1 MNSPSPPPD
10 RALSRLRLGIR
21 LARTGAP
28 RLFDALLAVQVIAAL
43 AVAGSVQA
51 IALLTTAL
59 LDASPGDA
67 YDVSSLLRPVGLL
80 LLAVTVA
87 SVCETWQPAIASVLG
102 ERLAGVTTSEVLA
115 AAGTI
120 DLADFDRPDV
130 LDRLKRVEVGAMI
143 RPAQLAGGLGI
154 LLSGS
159 VGAVALTLAVLT
171 LQPWLALAAVL
182 AAVPL
187 WWAAQRDGACQYESI
202 RGLSRLER
210 RRMYLA
216 GLLTS
221 RDRAGE
227 IRALELAPVL
237 LERYQVLSRERCAEV
252 ARTAVERARR
262 QLAARAVGGGLLLLG
277 VLAMVAMLH
286 AGTLSIPDAVAAGAA
301 GAALRGRLTDAA
313 AGIRALQEAAEFVD
327 DHAAVTRTSAGKVR
341 REPIHEMTA
350 IEPLRDMSLR
360 HVSMFYPGM
369 IEPAL
374 RDVGLD
380 LRVGEVVALVG
391 ANGSGKST
399 LAAIVAGLLT
409 PTTGVV
415 ARNGADLRD
424 LPAQT
429 WRPDVSVLLQD
440 PGRYQESLRDN
451 VSFGAV
457 RRPVDDDAV
466 RDCLA
471 SAGADFLLV
480 PDDTELH
487 DTELHD
493 TELHDTE
500 LHDTELH
507 DTELHDTELH
517 DTEVDDTGL
526 DTHLGREQDGGFEL
540 SGGQWQRVALARTF
554 YRGGRLLILD
564 EPSSALDPMA
574 ERDLVDRLR
583 RSFTER
589 AVLLITHRMAAARI
603 ADRVVVLDHGS
614 IIEQGKPTELLLA
627 DGPFAR
633 LCDAQ
638 TDLWEPQSPGLV
650 AAG

>member
-1 MNSPSPPPD
+1 MNSPSSPPD
-10 RALSRLRLGIR
+10 GRPSRLRQGIR

-28 RLFDALLAVQVIAAL
+28 RLFDALLAVQVVEAL

-51 IALLTTAL
+51 IALLTAAL
-59 LDASPGDA
+59 LDASPGHA
-67 YDVSSLLRPVGLL
+67 YDAGELLGPGGLL
-80 LLAVTVA
+80 MLAVTVA
-87 SVCETWQPAIASVLG
+87 SVCAAWQPAIASVLG
-102 ERLAGVTTSEVLA
+102 ERLAGVATAEVLA
-115 AAGTI
+115 VAGSI
-120 DLADFDRPDV
+120 DLADFDRPHV

-159 VGAVALTLAVLT
+159 VGAVALTLAVLA

-227 IRALELAPVL
+227 MRALELTPVL
-237 LERYQVLSRERCAEV
+237 LGRYQVLSRERCAEV
-252 ARTAVERARR
+252 TRTALDRARR

-286 AGTLSIPDAVAAGAA
+286 AGTLSVPDAVAAGAA

-313 AGIRALQEAAEFVD
+313 AGIRQLQEAAEFVD
-327 DHAAVTRTSAGKVR
+327 DHAAVTGTGLGDVRDAPIDQRAAG
-341 REPIHEMTA
+341 
-350 IEPLRDMSLR
+350 EPLRDLSLR
-360 HVSMFYPGM
+360 QVSMFYPGM
-369 IEPAL
+369 TDPAL
-374 RDVGLD
+374 RDVDLD

-399 LAAIVAGLLT
+399 LAALAAGLLT
-409 PTTGVV
+409 PTTGIV
-415 ARNGADLRD
+415 ARNGTDLRD
-424 LPAQT
+424 LPAHT

-457 RRPVDDDAV
+457 RRPVDDQAV

-471 SAGADFLLV
+471 SAGADFLLTL
-480 PDDTELH
+480 DAA
-487 DTELHD
+487 
-493 TELHDTE
+493 
-500 LHDTELH
+500 
-507 DTELHDTELH
+507 
-517 DTEVDDTGL
+517 GL
-526 DTHLGREQDGGFEL
+526 DAHLGREQDGGFEL

-589 AVLLITHRMAAARI
+589 AVLLITHRMSAARI

-614 IIEQGKPTELLLA
+614 VVEQGEPTELLVA

-633 LCDAQ
+633 LCEAQ
-638 TDLWEPQSPGLV
+638 THLWEPLSPGLV
-650 AAG
+650 ATA

>member
-1 MNSPSPPPD
+1 MNSPSSPPD

-28 RLFDALLAVQVIAAL
+28 RLFDALLAVQVVAAL

-59 LDASPGDA
+59 LDASPGHA
-67 YDVSSLLRPVGLL
+67 YDVGGVLRPVGLL

-87 SVCETWQPAIASVLG
+87 SVCETWQPAIAAVLG

-227 IRALELAPVL
+227 IRALELTPVL
-237 LERYQVLSRERCAEV
+237 LQRYQVLSRERCTEV
-252 ARTAVERARR
+252 TRTAVERARR

-327 DHAAVTRTSAGKVR
+327 DHAAVTRTSPGKVR
-341 REPIHEMTA
+341 REPIHEMAA

-374 RDVGLD
+374 RDVDLD

-399 LAAIVAGLLT
+399 LASIVAGLLT

-471 SAGADFLLV
+471 AAGADFLLV
-480 PDDTELH
+480 PDVTELDVTELDVTELDDTEL
-487 DTELHD
+487 
-493 TELHDTE
+493 
-500 LHDTELH
+500 
-507 DTELHDTELH
+507 
-517 DTEVDDTGL
+517 DDMGL

-583 RSFTER
+583 CSFTER

-614 IIEQGKPTELLLA
+614 IIEQGEPTELLLA

-633 LCDAQ
+633 LCEAQ
-638 TDLWEPQSPGLV
+638 SDLWEPQSPGL
-650 AAG
+650 AATA

>member
-1 MNSPSPPPD
+1 MNSPSSPPEGGQ
-10 RALSRLRLGIR
+10 SRLRHGIR

-28 RLFDALLAVQVIAAL
+28 RLFDALLAVQVVAAL

-51 IALLTTAL
+51 IQQLTAALLA
-59 LDASPGDA
+59 ASPGQSYGMA
-67 YDVSSLLRPVGLL
+67 SLLRPGALL

-87 SVCETWQPAIASVLG
+87 SVCEAWQPAIAAVLG
-102 ERLAGVTTSEVLA
+102 ERLAGVTTAEVLQV
-115 AAGTI
+115 AGTI
-120 DLADFDRPDV
+120 DLAEFDRPDV
-130 LDRLKRVEVGAMI
+130 LDRLKRVEVAAMI

-159 VGAVALTLAVLT
+159 VGALALTVAVLA

-187 WWAAQRDGACQYESI
+187 WWAAQRDGASAYESI

-216 GLLTS
+216 GLMTN
-221 RDRAGE
+221 RERAAE
-227 IRALELAPVL
+227 VRALELTPVL
-237 LERYQVLSRERCAEV
+237 LERYRLLSRQRCTEV
-252 ARTAVERARR
+252 TRTAVERARR

-277 VLAMVAMLH
+277 VLTMVAMLH

-313 AGIRALQEAAEFVD
+313 AGIRQLQEAAEFVD
-327 DHAAVTRTSAGKVR
+327 DYAAVTSMGPRLRSEPHHEPPAGQ
-341 REPIHEMTA
+341 
-350 IEPLRDMSLR
+350 PLRDVALR
-360 HVSMFYPGM
+360 HVSMVYPGM
-369 IEPAL
+369 TTPAL
-374 RDVGLD
+374 RDVDLD

-399 LAAIVAGLLT
+399 LAALVAGLLT
-409 PTTGVV
+409 PSSGVV
-415 ARNGADLRD
+415 ARNGVDLRD
-424 LPAQT
+424 LPRQT

-440 PGRYQESLRDN
+440 PARYQESLRDN

-457 RRPVDDDAV
+457 RRPVDDQAI
-466 RDCLA
+466 RECLA
-471 SAGADFLLV
+471 DAGAEFLLSL
-480 PDDTELH
+480 DDKE
-487 DTELHD
+487 
-493 TELHDTE
+493 
-500 LHDTELH
+500 
-507 DTELHDTELH
+507 
-517 DTEVDDTGL
+517 L

-564 EPSSALDPMA
+564 EPSAALDPMA

-603 ADRVVVLDHGS
+603 ADRVVVLDDGS
-614 IIEQGKPTELLLA
+614 VIEQGTPAELLEA

-633 LCDAQ
+633 LCEAQ
-638 TDLWEPQSPGLV
+638 SDLWEPQAPGLV
-650 AAG
+650 AAR